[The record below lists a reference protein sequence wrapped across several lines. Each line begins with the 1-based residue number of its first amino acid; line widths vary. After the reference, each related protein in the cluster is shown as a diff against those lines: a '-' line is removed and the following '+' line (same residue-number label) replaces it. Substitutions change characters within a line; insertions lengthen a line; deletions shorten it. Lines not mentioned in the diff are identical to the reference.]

1 MLKKLFISNYAIIES
16 IEIDFTEGFT
26 TITGETGAG
35 KSIILGALNLILG
48 NRFDYTNFNNE
59 TLKCIVEGL
68 FDISHMNLSSFF
80 VNNDIDY
87 DNDLVIRREFNYKG
101 KSRTFINDTPVTLDI
116 VKKIG
121 FKLVD
126 IHSQHENLL
135 IYNKNFQIELVDIFT
150 QSQYPDYQAYYKD
163 YLLRFKTLNT
173 MELDLEKKRQ
183 DCISNMDNLES
194 SRKTVDNIHSL
205 NLNGLNKLALEN
217 EYNKINNAYSIK
229 AGMHDALEMFDGD
242 HAILSNLNNIISK
255 LSSLS
260 HYDVEIAQVV
270 DRLKENCIDISD
282 ICMDCHSINN
292 KLSFSSDKLDVIR
305 EKLNSIN
312 SLEQDLKVSG
322 VDEIL
327 NYCNVIEHK
336 ITLLDTSQ
344 EAIDHLNKSI
354 LIERSALLVVAK
366 KISNYRQKSAVLLAD
381 CLKVDLSHLG
391 MSDVDIEFRFT
402 SLNTLSINGLDCIDL
417 LFSANKGHSLNPI
430 VNIASGGEI
439 ARLMLCIKKHLFGS
453 VHFKTIIFDEIDSGV
468 SGEIGFKMG
477 QILKSMSHSNQIIC
491 ITHLPQIASLGLSHY
506 KVLKKTDTLNT
517 TTNIIKLSTKQRLEE
532 VARMLSGEIIN
543 EEAIANAKKMLD
555 I

>member
-1 MLKKLFISNYAIIES
+1 MLKKLFISNYAIIDS
-16 IEIDFTEGFT
+16 IEIDLTEGFT

-59 TLKCIVEGL
+59 RLKCIVEGL

-80 VNNDIDY
+80 VRNNIDY
-87 DNDLVIRREFNYKG
+87 DTSLIIRREFNYKG

-135 IYNKNFQIELVDIFT
+135 IYNKNFQIELVDIFA
-150 QSQYPDYQAYYKD
+150 QSQYPEYQSYYKD
-163 YLLRFKTLNT
+163 YHLRFKTLNT

-183 DCISNMDNLES
+183 GFISSMDNLES
-194 SRKTVDNIHSL
+194 SRKIVEKIRSL
-205 NLNGLNKLALEN
+205 NLNGSNKLALEN

-242 HAILSNLNNIISK
+242 HAILSNLNNMISK
-255 LSSLS
+255 LSTLS
-260 HYDVEIAQVV
+260 QYDTNISQVV
-270 DRLKENCIDISD
+270 DRLKENCIDMND
-282 ICMDCHSINN
+282 ICMDLNSINN
-292 KLSFSSDKLDVIR
+292 QLSFSLDKLDIIR
-305 EKLNSIN
+305 DKLNSIN

-327 NYCNVIEHK
+327 NCCDDIEYK
-336 ITLLDTSQ
+336 ITLLDTNQ
-344 EAIDHLNKSI
+344 EEIDSLNNNI
-354 LIERSALLVVAK
+354 LIERDALLVIAK
-366 KISNYRQKSAVLLAD
+366 KISNYRQKSAVLLAN

-391 MSDVDIEFRFT
+391 MLDANIEFRFI
-402 SLNTLSINGLDCIDL
+402 SSKILSTNGLDHIDL
-417 LFSANKGHSLNPI
+417 FFSANKGHSLNPI

-453 VHFKTIIFDEIDSGV
+453 VNFKTIIFDEIDSGV

-477 QILKSMSHSNQIIC
+477 QILKSMSNSNQIIC
-491 ITHLPQIASLGLSHY
+491 ITHLPQIASLGLNHY

-517 TTNIIKLSTKQRLEE
+517 TTNIIKLSIKQRVEE

-543 EEAIANAKKMLD
+543 QEAIANAKKMLD